1 MREESLFK
9 RIILTL
15 FNCFEHLDIFVTSI
29 FKSAVTESR
38 FNDPLAGTSAFHFFE
53 VSSNQSSYLK
63 LFWTHSVL
71 SSYLLIKHISSA
83 IMGWLLYFG
92 PKEKDFGIAHRTT
105 FEKCAIGRFL

>member
-63 LFWTHSVL
+63 LFWNIVDDEE
-71 SSYLLIKHISSA
+71 
-83 IMGWLLYFG
+83 F
-92 PKEKDFGIAHRTT
+92 PFNQDFPP
-105 FEKCAIGRFL
+105 F